1 MSMTIRARING
12 DLLCRAPDRFRV
24 HYILSDEAPEGWK
37 ESEHSTGFV
46 GRELFGKVLYPCGDN
61 CYNLMCGPS
70 IMLERGCTPNL
81 KALGH
86 REENIFSFQ

>member
-1 MSMTIRARING
+1 M
-12 DLLCRAPDRFRV
+12 LCRAPYLFRV
-24 HYILSDEAPEGWK
+24 HYIFSDEAPEGWK

-46 GRELFGKVLYPCGDN
+46 GRELFGKVLYPCGDK